1 VFKNFQSVRRRT
13 IRNGSRADNSDRPF
27 LETGQCAYRIRGV
40 PNLLRSSHSQHSS
53 GPGKGWWGREASWV
67 QDVGWT
73 QGVGEVQGG
82 PGGLGGRGGQEGR
95 GGPRGQVGLGG
106 PWGRGGREVRW
117 VWGVQSIVSVT
128 WVGASLG
135 DQVAAARGRRLKTVE
150 GQLTPPGRQLS
161 PDPPGLPGPPDPI
174 GCDCS

>member
-53 GPGKGWWGREASWV
+53 GPGRAGGAGRP
-67 QDVGWT
+67 VGSRMS
-73 QGVGEVQGG
+73 GGLRGSGG
-82 PGGLGGRGGQEGR
+82 PGGQVGLGGRGGQEGR